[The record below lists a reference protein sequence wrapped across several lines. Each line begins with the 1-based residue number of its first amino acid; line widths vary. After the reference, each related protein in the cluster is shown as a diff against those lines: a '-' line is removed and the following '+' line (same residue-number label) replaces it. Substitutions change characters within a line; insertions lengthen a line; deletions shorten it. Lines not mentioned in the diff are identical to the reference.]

1 MAVVIPTE
9 LGTERIPK
17 LLRQYAVPAII
28 AMTAS
33 SLYNMCDSI
42 FIGQGVG
49 SLALAGLALTFP
61 IMNLSAAV
69 GTLVGVGAA
78 TLISVLLGQ
87 KNYDTAN
94 KVLGNS
100 VVLNIITGILFAV
113 LVIAFLDPILYF
125 FGASENT
132 ITYAREY
139 MFIILLGNVV
149 THLYFGLNA
158 VVRVMGL
165 PKKAMGATIFTV
177 ALNFVL
183 DYLFIMVFK
192 WGIQGAAIATVLSQ
206 FLAMIYVFILVS
218 DKSRVIHLQRGIYRL
233 KKRIISQTFSIG
245 MAPFLMNACS
255 CVIVIVINKQ
265 LTTYGGDMAI
275 GAYGIQNRL
284 GFIAAMIVMGI
295 NQGMQPIA
303 GYNYGAQK
311 HDRVSKVLHISIF
324 WASVVTTLFF
334 IVTELFPRQ
343 LAEIFTDDEEL
354 LAHTIRGMRINFV
367 AFAIIGFQMV
377 TTNFFQS
384 IGKAKKAIFLS
395 LTRQAICL
403 LPLLLI
409 LPPVMGVDGVWWSL
423 PISDVIA
430 SILTLWML
438 IRQKQEFR
446 KSILAQQETSEN
458 QPQTQS

>member
-1 MAVVIPTE
+1 MAVIIPTE
-9 LGTERIPK
+9 LGTEKISK

-100 VVLNIITGILFAV
+100 VVLNLITGLVFMAV
-113 LVIAFLDPILYF
+113 IIAFLDPILYF

-177 ALNFVL
+177 AINFVL

-206 FLAMIYVFILVS
+206 FLAMIYVFSLVS
-218 DKSRVIHLQRGIYRL
+218 DKSRVIHLQKGIYRL
-233 KKRIISQTFSIG
+233 KRKIISQTFSIG
-245 MAPFLMNACS
+245 MAPFLMNACA
-255 CVIVIVINKQ
+255 CIIVIVINKQ
-265 LTTYGGDMAI
+265 LNIYGGDMAI

-284 GFIAAMIVMGI
+284 GFIAVMIVMGI

-311 HDRVSKVLHISIF
+311 HDRVSKVLNISIF

-334 IVTELFPRQ
+334 IV
-343 LAEIFTDDEEL
+343 
-354 LAHTIRGMRINFV
+354 
-367 AFAIIGFQMV
+367 
-377 TTNFFQS
+377 
-384 IGKAKKAIFLS
+384 
-395 LTRQAICL
+395 
-403 LPLLLI
+403 
-409 LPPVMGVDGVWWSL
+409 
-423 PISDVIA
+423 
-430 SILTLWML
+430 
-438 IRQKQEFR
+438 
-446 KSILAQQETSEN
+446 
-458 QPQTQS
+458 

>member
-1 MAVVIPTE
+1 MAVIIPTE
-9 LGTERIPK
+9 LGTEKISK

-100 VVLNIITGILFAV
+100 VVLNLITGMVFMAV
-113 LVIAFLDPILYF
+113 IIAFLDPILYF

-177 ALNFVL
+177 AINFVL

-206 FLAMIYVFILVS
+206 FLAMIYVFSLVS
-218 DKSRVIHLQRGIYRL
+218 DKSRVIHLQKGIYRL
-233 KKRIISQTFSIG
+233 KRKIISQTFSIG
-245 MAPFLMNACS
+245 MAPFLMNACA
-255 CVIVIVINKQ
+255 CIIVIVINKQ
-265 LTTYGGDMAI
+265 LNIYGGDMAI

-284 GFIAAMIVMGI
+284 GFIAVMIVMGI

-311 HDRVSKVLHISIF
+311 HDRVSKVLNISIF

-334 IVTELFPRQ
+334 IITELFPRQ

-354 LAHTIRGMRINFV
+354 LAHTVRGMRINFV

-395 LTRQAICL
+395 LR
-403 LPLLLI
+403 
-409 LPPVMGVDGVWWSL
+409 D
-423 PISDVIA
+423 
-430 SILTLWML
+430 
-438 IRQKQEFR
+438 R
-446 KSILAQQETSEN
+446 KSVV
-458 QPQTQS
+458 